1 MAKKKKI
8 ITDAEGFVEEP
19 VEVVEEVKEEVVAVE
34 EKAPI
39 VTKKKCDGK
48 VKVMITKNNL
58 SLNEGTHNIWDK
70 LDLCKD
76 MAAKGVKGKWCV
88 IL

>member
-1 MAKKKKI
+1 MAKKKKKI
-8 ITDAEGFVEEP
+8 ITDAEVFVEEEA
-19 VEVVEEVKEEVVAVE
+19 VEVVEEEVVTVEEV
-34 EKAPI
+34 KPI

-48 VKVMITKNNL
+48 VKVMITKNHL
-58 SLNEGTHNIWDK
+58 SLNGGTHNIWDK

-76 MAAKGVKGKWCV
+76 KAAKGVKSKWCV